1 MKKTNVL
8 KLPQTVRRV
17 FDRYRRRWRALG
29 AFSGLLLS
37 ISILVGTIGAA
48 VVADRLFR
56 LASTPRAVFLIAIL
70 GTFAFF
76 IVRWVIFRI
85 ARRMR
90 YRQVAFR
97 LGRHFPNMQE
107 DLVTAVELG
116 SMSADQQ
123 GVSRSLVDSAL
134 QQIEGRTEKLDY
146 RAAVS
151 FRPLLQAAVVF
162 LILAGT
168 LELMHLIRPE
178 AVQNALTRLFRPNS
192 QVPFFCY
199 TKLNVLS
206 GNQVIANGQTAEV
219 TVEMSGKYPSTA
231 RLEAQNGGGLLRVNL
246 DCAGNTAHWRSGP
259 LFEDFDYRVLAGDAI
274 SDWYRIRVVPP
285 PALQSKSALL
295 RYPEYTGVQEQIA
308 ESIEGPLEIVPG
320 TAVTIRA
327 LPVFRGEEAGFRC
340 SGELTAGD
348 VHLTLKPDNSGLLC
362 SEMFKP
368 TDSAEY
374 TIRLTDGFGLKNS
387 SAESLS
393 IRVISDR
400 LPQVIIT
407 SPNRDVL
414 ALPGE
419 KVLVAASAEDEFG
432 LRLLGLDHRTLKG
445 GLDGAGSGFWQV
457 RKLKEG
463 GATVRK
469 LQAEAALN
477 LEEMGL
483 VPGDVLEYR
492 ATSSDYADQA
502 SFRRAYSRQYR
513 VIVLSE
519 AEHLERVFAELRQF
533 QIELLRL
540 AAEQERKATQAA
552 GLAEKAQEASVSD
565 QASEVQSQEA
575 QLAESTKALAGEIES
590 LIAELMRNPSSPL
603 STMVDLEKLGRS
615 VRSVAENPMA
625 SMQQSLGQAAQ
636 AQQGQQSSQLEKAQE
651 FGKTAAKQLRDLARL
666 AEQTQWRGILE
677 KLAIEAERLAAQQRE
692 LGKTTIPLA
701 RRTAGSNIGQLEEE
715 LRHSVQQLSATQ
727 ESIKTGVDSLAGEIA
742 EAVGTLSFSDPAA
755 ADVAEQAREKLEFE
769 KVSAAADKIVKQMGQ
784 NILFSGLD
792 AQESVAKSLT
802 EVAEVLRRS
811 AQADPVKALVER
823 LEEFIGQQ
831 TQINSNIQ
839 AAISGAEGAKTAGAM
854 GTKQS
859 DLQREVSEHALALQW
874 LAREIENFHS
884 ETVDK
889 LSAAGEEMKAGS
901 NRLLYESALAEGLRH
916 GEKALEHL
924 LSAREK
930 LEGELAQMGQ
940 AAQGMQSMRAL
951 LLLQRIILGQKAVN
965 KGTAGADKIREQ
977 SPEVFSERTAK
988 LAKTQ
993 GTLRLEAERLQEM
1006 LARFA
1011 QAAQLV
1017 DQAGQKMETS
1027 RFALEVGETGR
1038 DARVVQEEVV
1048 ALLESLIKQQ
1058 MASMAQGQAGAL
1070 AMARMQAM
1078 MQMMQ
1083 MMGQGMNPG
1092 GYRGGENA
1100 PILPGSVAQA
1110 GDQHWRMVRSRFEDE
1125 LGADFEAQYPSE
1137 FRALLDAYFDRL
1149 RKEPPR

>member
-1 MKKTNVL
+1 MKKNNAL
-8 KLPQTVRRV
+8 KLPQTLRLV
-17 FDRYRRRWRALG
+17 FDHYRRRWRALG

-37 ISILVGTIGAA
+37 IGILVGTVGAA

-90 YRQVAFR
+90 YRQAAFR

-134 QQIEGRTEKLDY
+134 EQIEGRTEKLDY
-146 RAAVS
+146 RAAIS

-168 LELMHLIRPE
+168 LGLMHLSRPE

-219 TVEMSGKYPSTA
+219 TAEMSGKYPSTA
-231 RLEAQNGGGLLRVNL
+231 RLEARNGGGLLRVNL
-246 DCAGNTAHWRSGP
+246 TCTGNTAHWRSGP
-259 LFEDFDYRVLAGDAI
+259 LFENLDYRVLAGDAR

-295 RYPEYTGVQEQIA
+295 RYPEYAGVQEQIA

-320 TAVTIRA
+320 TAVAIRA
-327 LPVFRGEEAGFRC
+327 RPVFRGVEAGFRC
-340 SGELTAGD
+340 LGELAAGD
-348 VHLTLKPDNSGLLC
+348 VRLTLKPDASGLLC

-387 SAESLS
+387 SAEGLS
-393 IRVISDR
+393 IRVIPDR

-407 SPNRDVL
+407 SPDRDVL
-414 ALPGE
+414 ALPTE

-445 GLDGAGSGFWQV
+445 GLDGAEPGFWQV

-492 ATSSDYADQA
+492 ATASDYADQA

-513 VIVLSE
+513 VIILSE
-519 AEHLERVFAELRQF
+519 AEHLERVFIELRQF

-540 AAEQERKATQAA
+540 AAQQERKAAQAA
-552 GLAEKAQEASVSD
+552 SLAEKAQEASVSD
-565 QASEVQSQEA
+565 QASEIQRQEA
-575 QLAESTKALAGEIES
+575 QLAQSTKALAGKIES
-590 LIAELMRNPSSPL
+590 LIGELMRNPSSPL
-603 STMVDLEKLGRS
+603 STMVDMEKLGRS
-615 VRSVAENPMA
+615 VRSVANNPMA
-625 SMQQSLGQAAQ
+625 SMQQSLGQASQ
-636 AQQGQQSSQLEKAQE
+636 AQQGQQSSQLKKAQE
-651 FGKTAAKQLRDLARL
+651 FGKTAAKQLRELARL
-666 AEQTQWRGILE
+666 AEQAQRRGILE

-701 RRTAGSNIGQLEEE
+701 RKTAGFDLGQLDDK
-715 LRHSVQQLSATQ
+715 LRRSVHQLASTQ

-742 EAVGTLSFSDPAA
+742 EAAGTLSFSDPAA
-755 ADVAEQAREKLEFE
+755 ADLAEQAGEKLESE
-769 KVSAAADKIVKQMGQ
+769 KVGVTADKIVKQMGQ
-784 NILFSGLD
+784 NVLFSGLG

-802 EVAEVLRRS
+802 EVAEILRSS
-811 AQADPVKALVER
+811 AQAESLKALVKR
-823 LEEFIGQQ
+823 LEEFISQQ

-839 AAISGAEGAKTAGAM
+839 AAIGRADGAKTSGAI
-854 GTKQS
+854 GANQS
-859 DLQREVSEHALALQW
+859 DLQREVSEHAIALQW
-874 LAREIENFHS
+874 LARELENFRS
-884 ETVDK
+884 NTADK

-901 NRLLYESALAEGLRH
+901 NELYKSALAEGLQH

-930 LEGELAQMGQ
+930 LDSEMAQMGR
-940 AAQGMQSMRAL
+940 ACQGMQSMRAL
-951 LLLQRIILGQKAVN
+951 LLLQRIILEQKTIN
-965 KGTAGADKIREQ
+965 QGTAAAEKIRRQ
-977 SPEVFSERTAK
+977 RPELFSDRTAG
-988 LAKTQ
+988 LAKSQ
-993 GTLRLEAERLQEM
+993 GTLRHEAERLQEM
-1006 LARFA
+1006 LARFV
-1011 QAAQLV
+1011 QAAQIV
-1017 DQAGQKMETS
+1017 GRAGQKMDTI
-1027 RFALEVGETGR
+1027 RFALEVRETGR
-1038 DARVVQEEVV
+1038 DTRVVQEEVI
-1048 ALLESLIKQQ
+1048 ALLESLLKNCMGQ
-1058 MASMAQGQAGAL
+1058 AQGKYGSL
-1070 AMARMQAM
+1070 AMARLQAM

-1092 GYRGGENA
+1092 GFRGGENA
-1100 PILPGSVAQA
+1100 PILPASIAQA
-1110 GDQHWRMVRSRFEDE
+1110 ENQDWRIVRSRFEE
-1125 LGADFEAQYPSE
+1125 KLGADFEAQYPTE